1 MRYTKLLAAVAAFAA
16 ATPAS
21 AQLVT
26 ATGNPVAKGVV
37 VLPLTLSKTSDLDFG
52 TVIASTTAPGSV
64 AISADDGSR
73 AVTGGVIGVPGY
85 PGGRAVFQGAGTAGQ
100 SVLLTLQAPT
110 ILSSGSN
117 TITVTSMGFDTA
129 AASAT
134 NTTTGYL
141 ETTRIINTSGAFSIG
156 VGGNFFIAAN
166 QPNGVYSAPF
176 VVTAEYQ

>member
-1 MRYTKLLAAVAAFAA
+1 MTASNAFLWGIKMRFSLYLAAAAATLAVAAPAA
-16 ATPAS
+16 APQAT
-21 AQLVT
+21 VT
-26 ATGNPVAKGVV
+26 ATGNPIAKGVV
-37 VLPLTLSKTSDLDFG
+37 LLPLTLSKTSDLDFG

-110 ILSSGSN
+110 ILTSGSN

-134 NTTTGYL
+134 NATTGYR
-141 ETTRIINTSGAFSIG
+141 ETTRI
-156 VGGNFFIAAN
+156 
-166 QPNGVYSAPF
+166 
-176 VVTAEYQ
+176 